1 MEKIIHED
9 PLTHRRYD
17 AFKNG
22 DDILIIG
29 PPEGL
34 VDELGLPEPFATQLH
49 NILHARRI
57 FTYTQ
62 ASRNHALQGALQ
74 EALTIDA
81 QRLTEAFRK
90 YETEEVVP

>member
-1 MEKIIHED
+1 MEKIEYTD
-9 PLTHRRYD
+9 PVTHRKYE

-22 DDILIIG
+22 DDVLIIG
-29 PPEGL
+29 PPERL
-34 VDELGLPEPFATQLH
+34 VDELELPEPFATNLH
-49 NILHARRI
+49 NILFRRHI
-57 FTYTQ
+57 FTYAQ
-62 ASRNHALQGALQ
+62 ASRNGILQGALQ